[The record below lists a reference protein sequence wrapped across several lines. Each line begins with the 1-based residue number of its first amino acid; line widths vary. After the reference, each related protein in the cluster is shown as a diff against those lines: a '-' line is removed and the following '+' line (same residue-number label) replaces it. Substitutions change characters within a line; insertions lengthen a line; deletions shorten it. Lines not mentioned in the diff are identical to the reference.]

1 MKRTLLKLL
10 GRGTLF
16 SFAFLLFCYWTFPY
30 ERVAAFVVQQVEYP
44 AGPGGVRLPSG
55 YQLQIGSLRPSW
67 LTTIEMEDVRLSKG
81 SAHPDVPSGHIAI
94 DELRA
99 SVSLLPLLVGDI
111 DAAFDIKLKDGGRI
125 GGSLGLNG
133 RNITSGDLNLSD
145 VELADL
151 SLIRTQTGLPIT
163 GTISA
168 DARFSTLE
176 QLGPDSVGE
185 FNLTIQGVSVG
196 GDGAKLRIA
205 SSPLLRNGL
214 TLERIDA
221 GDLVLSATM
230 EGGVLNVETFESRG
244 NDLILCGNGSLQL
257 HERIS
262 ASRLTTLLRVEF
274 SERYRTSSETTEALF
289 AGLQLDP
296 RARRAMSEDGAA
308 LQFRLDGP
316 IGGRVRFGPAGQAE
330 SPCSSPEGS

>member
-1 MKRTLLKLL
+1 MKRKLLKFL
-10 GRGTLF
+10 GRGALF
-16 SFAFLLFCYWTFPY
+16 GFAFLLFAYWTFPY
-30 ERVAAFVVQQVEYP
+30 DRVATFLIQQVEYP

-67 LTTIEMEDVRLSKG
+67 LTTVELKDIRLSK
-81 SAHPDVPSGHIAI
+81 SSSHPDVPAGHVAV

-99 SVSLLPLLVGDI
+99 SVSLLSLLVGTVSS
-111 DAAFDIKLKDGGRI
+111 AFSLRLEEGGRI
-125 GGSLGLNG
+125 TGSVTREANGL
-133 RNITSGDLNLSD
+133 TSGDLNLND

-151 SLIRTQTGLPIT
+151 SLIRAHVGLPIT
-163 GTISA
+163 GSVSA
-168 DARFSTLE
+168 DARFSISE
-176 QLGPDSVGE
+176 DISASNGE
-185 FNLTIQGVSVG
+185 FNLTIQGVSIG

-221 GDLVLSATM
+221 GDLVLTANA
-230 EGGVLNVETFESRG
+230 EGGVLTLETLEARG

-257 HERIS
+257 HERLA
-262 ASRLTTLLRVEF
+262 ASRLNTLLRVEF
-274 SERYRTSSETTEALF
+274 SEAYRTSSETTEGLF
-289 AGLQLDP
+289 AALQMDP
-296 RARRAMSEDGAA
+296 RARRALDEEGQS

-330 SPCSSPEGS
+330 SPCSQSDGS